1 MGWARQQ
8 ALSTKSST
16 LLSFS
21 SNTLCCRDSFLQVL
35 RIADSPD
42 CEFDRRVLAYV
53 YNEDAIG
60 RTSTGWGKVISS
72 AKDLQDHVEKPS

>member
-1 MGWARQQ
+1 M
-8 ALSTKSST
+8 

-35 RIADSPD
+35 CVADSPD

-60 RTSTGWGKVISS
+60 RTSMNCGKVISS
-72 AKDLQDHVEKPS
+72 AKDLQDFVGKPSQLFQHAF